1 MFYFTLLSPHN
12 NHYVVFTISFDK
24 RKSLSMEETT
34 ISQNDTCVCCGA
46 PVPEGRM
53 VCKNCEANP
62 LQIKAQVPNLK
73 ENISKKKEDQT

>member
-1 MFYFTLLSPHN
+1 
-12 NHYVVFTISFDK
+12 
-24 RKSLSMEETT
+24 MEETT